1 MDNYKEKYF
10 KYKIKYLQL
19 KNSKNSK
26 NNKNILSGGEHIFD
40 SGKIR
45 QKIDKALGSFRWSS
59 DTILID
65 CIRDIKTQEKT
76 NKIIQYIFDN
86 DYIEINNHIQLN
98 WSLVYAVKLGLPFV
112 TNKLLSLGA
121 DPNFTD
127 QYGMSLVEYAIG
139 EKYKLILSYL
149 IDKKALLVSE
159 EIEKKYNG
167 LINSDYSGDYS
178 GDYIGNYSGEQED
191 KVDQSIFV
199 SEINMKIYNGIKKI
213 LANKKTNLDF
223 DSIDITIE

>member
-1 MDNYKEKYF
+1 MDDYKGKYF

-19 KNSKNSK
+19 KNSKN
-26 NNKNILSGGEHIFD
+26 ILLGGEHIFD

-45 QKIDKALGSFRWSS
+45 KKIDKALGLFRWSYNS
-59 DTILID
+59 ILID

-76 NKIIQYIFDN
+76 NRIIQYIFDN
-86 DYIEINNHIQLN
+86 DYIEIDNNNQLN

-139 EKYKLILSYL
+139 EKYKLTLSYL

-159 EIEKKYNG
+159 EIEEKYNQ
-167 LINSDYSGDYS
+167 LIKNDYS

-223 DSIDITIE
+223 DSINITIE

>member
-1 MDNYKEKYF
+1 M
-10 KYKIKYLQL
+10 
-19 KNSKNSK
+19 
-26 NNKNILSGGEHIFD
+26 
-40 SGKIR
+40 
-45 QKIDKALGSFRWSS
+45 
-59 DTILID
+59 
-65 CIRDIKTQEKT
+65 
-76 NKIIQYIFDN
+76 
-86 DYIEINNHIQLN
+86 
-98 WSLVYAVKLGLPFV
+98 
-112 TNKLLSLGA
+112 
-121 DPNFTD
+121 
-127 QYGMSLVEYAIG
+127 
-139 EKYKLILSYL
+139 